1 VRVPQAR
8 PESTVSQARSAAAE
22 RSIPDPYRVL
32 FPIGLTWGLVGA
44 GLWPLHALGLIA
56 WPAVAHRML
65 MMQGFEQGF
74 VLGFLLTAIPGFTHG
89 ERCRPYELAVATLSA
104 LGFGVAVLVGR
115 VALAE
120 GAFVVSVALLLI
132 AVARRVARP
141 GLAPPLEMVF
151 VAFGLLL
158 GLAGGLV
165 QLAVAAGLPE
175 PAPRFGERLIS
186 LGMVLSLVLGV
197 GGLLVPVFAGMR
209 DPLVIPGVAGPHE
222 RRGRRLLYGM
232 LIAVFTLAFVVEWAG
247 VPRGG
252 AALRAAAASVLL
264 LLVWKLWRLP
274 GRRVLP
280 AFVLWGSGWLILA
293 GLWMMALVPTFTLGA
308 LHLVFIGGFA
318 FLTMG
323 IGTRV
328 VVAHGHHPLTDESR
342 TLTPVVVATVAM
354 AILARLAAEWVPAR
368 ATPLLGVSGAVWML
382 GWLLWAVRA
391 VPRIARTRA
400 APVVRSAP
408 TA

>member
-1 VRVPQAR
+1 MK
-8 PESTVSQARSAAAE
+8 T
-22 RSIPDPYRVL
+22 PDPYRVL
-32 FPIGLTWGLVGA
+32 FPIGLTWGLIGA
-44 GLWPLHALGLIA
+44 GLWPLHALGLLA

-65 MMQGFEQGF
+65 MIQGFEQSF

-89 ERCRPYELAVATLSA
+89 ERCRPSELAIATLSA
-104 LGFGVAVLVGR
+104 VAFGVAVLAGR
-115 VALAE
+115 LVVAEA
-120 GAFVVSVALLLI
+120 AFVVSVLLLLT
-132 AVARRVARP
+132 AVARRVSRP

-158 GLAGGLV
+158 GLAGGVV

-209 DPLVIPGVAGPHE
+209 DPLVIPGVAGPHQ
-222 RRGRRLLYGM
+222 RRGRRLLYGA
-232 LIAVFTLAFVVEWAG
+232 LIAVFALAFVAELVGLTRLGAFL
-247 VPRGG
+247 RAG
-252 AALRAAAASVLL
+252 AASAVC

-280 AFVLWGSGWLILA
+280 AFVLWSSGWLVLA
-293 GLWMMALVPTFTLGA
+293 GLWVMALVPSFTFGA

-328 VVAHGHHPLTDESR
+328 VVAHGHHPLADESR
-342 TLTPVVVATVAM
+342 TLTPLVVATVAV
-354 AILARLAAEWVPAR
+354 AVLARLAAEWLPAR
-368 ATPLLGVSGAVWML
+368 STLLLGVSGAVWML
-382 GWLLWAVRA
+382 GWLLWATRA
-391 VPRIARTRA
+391 VPRIARTKT
-400 APVVRSAP
+400 APGA
-408 TA
+408 